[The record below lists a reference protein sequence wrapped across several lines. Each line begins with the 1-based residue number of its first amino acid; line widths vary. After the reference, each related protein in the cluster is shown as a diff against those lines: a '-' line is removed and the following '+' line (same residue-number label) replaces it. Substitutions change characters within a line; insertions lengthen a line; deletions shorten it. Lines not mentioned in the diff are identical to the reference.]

1 MKKYEC
7 SKCGCKR
14 IFMIK
19 ESKCIE
25 QKSGYTVK
33 LKPLC
38 VPCFLK
44 AIGLEK
50 LSDFKNF
57 EDKYLLTI

>member
-1 MKKYEC
+1 
-7 SKCGCKR
+7 
-14 IFMIK
+14 MIK